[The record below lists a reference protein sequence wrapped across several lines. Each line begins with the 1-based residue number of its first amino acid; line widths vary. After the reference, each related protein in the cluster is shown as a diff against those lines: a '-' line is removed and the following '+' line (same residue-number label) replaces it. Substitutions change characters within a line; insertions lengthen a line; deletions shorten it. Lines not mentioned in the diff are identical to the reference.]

1 MSATP
6 GPDRDVAAE
15 VAAARAEIAMIV
27 NKHDE
32 TRRGECSGETL
43 KTVFPGPSKAMG
55 HGYRGVGAIPFG
67 QE

>member
-1 MSATP
+1 
-6 GPDRDVAAE
+6 
-15 VAAARAEIAMIV
+15 MIV

-55 HGYRGVGAIPFG
+55 HGYRGVGTIPFG